1 MGAPVQE
8 SCKYQIHRSWITGSL
23 AGSLAG
29 PTPGSCQSREQLV
42 SLVEACRAKKKK
54 REEEEGRR
62 EQKERGL
69 RTHPQVTGESHRL
82 RKAV

>member
-1 MGAPVQE
+1 M
-8 SCKYQIHRSWITGSL
+8 
-23 AGSLAG
+23 
-29 PTPGSCQSREQLV
+29 